1 MEAVPATESRDTVG
15 ACAVAKISRR
25 ILPFV
30 FVLYIIAYLDR
41 ANVAFAKL
49 TMSRALGFSQAV
61 FGLGA
66 GLFFLG
72 YFLLEIPGTLIV
84 ERWSARWWI
93 SRILITWGV
102 CAAIMGFVR
111 TAREFY
117 VVRFLLGVAK
127 AGFFPGLIVYLTHW
141 FPSAYRARAVAGFV
155 LAVPLSLVIGAP
167 LSGLLLGAN
176 WLGLAGWRWM
186 FILEGLPALIF
197 GVVTLYRLTDRPR
210 EAGWL
215 EPEERAWIEAEI
227 EAERKQKAA
236 GCAFT
241 VWQAIRN
248 RNVVLLALA
257 LFSANIGVVGYLLW
271 LPSTIQKASGFSAGI
286 SSAVSALPFA
296 AGTISVVLLARSSDR
311 TGERGLHT
319 ALPLVL
325 SALLFAATAIPG
337 QPFATQLLWLSLTG
351 GTIFAWAPTFW
362 VLPTLALGESAAAA
376 AVGFINSVGNLG
388 GFVGPTLVGYILTR
402 YRSFSPAVVVLSG
415 CLLAGATLTF
425 VVSQSTRVRLS
436 AGSVKSFMKES

>member
-1 MEAVPATESRDTVG
+1 MGAVPATESSGTVG
-15 ACAVAKISRR
+15 ACAIAKISRR

-49 TMSRALGFSQAV
+49 TMTRALGFSEAV

-117 VVRFLLGVAK
+117 VARFLLGVAE
-127 AGFFPGLIVYLTHW
+127 AGFFPGIIVYLTHW
-141 FPSAYRARAVAGFV
+141 FPSAYRARAVGGFV
-155 LAVPLSLVIGAP
+155 LAIPLSLVIGAP
-167 LSGLLLGAN
+167 LSGLLLGAS

-186 FILEGLPALIF
+186 FILEGLPALVF
-197 GVVTLYRLTDRPR
+197 GVLTLYRLTDRPR

-236 GCAFT
+236 RCAFT

-271 LPSTIQKASGFSAGI
+271 LPSTIQRASGFSPGI

-296 AGTISVVLLARSSDR
+296 AGMVSVALVARSSDR
-311 TGERGLHT
+311 TGERRLHT
-319 ALPLVL
+319 VLPLVL
-325 SALLFAATAIPG
+325 GALLFAATAIPR
-337 QPFATQLLWLSLTG
+337 QPFAIQLLWLSLTG
-351 GTIFAWAPTFW
+351 GTVFAWAPAFW

-376 AVGFINSVGNLG
+376 AVGFINSIGNLG

-402 YRSFSPAVVVLSG
+402 YRSFSSAVFVLSG
-415 CLLAGATLTF
+415 CLLAGAALTF
-425 VVSQSTRVRLS
+425 IVSQSTQVRHFLN
-436 AGSVKSFMKES
+436 KETRCDS